1 MTPTA
6 ARSKLP
12 SSRGDDFD
20 AMFDSFVPSP
30 CNDAQKRADQIGSE
44 VRHAT
49 IEGWLATLPAA
60 VRPYR
65 LISKLDRVALVIIE
79 RWDNRSAVLA
89 YLDDLLLDETAIRMW
104 MAPEVV
110 AELLRLA
117 TYLRASRIH

>member
-1 MTPTA
+1 MNRYNDQQA
-6 ARSKLP
+6 QSSKAE
-12 SSRGDDFD
+12 RFD
-20 AMFDSFVPSP
+20 ATFDSFVPTP
-30 CNDAQKRADQIGSE
+30 NRDAQKRAELNAGE

-49 IEGWLATLPAA
+49 IEAWMATLPEA

-65 LISKLDRVALVIIE
+65 MVAKFERVVLVIIE

-110 AELLRLA
+110 AELMRLA